1 MKWIDVLSRSHVI
14 NLEWNRSR
22 EHNSCKKDA
31 SLWTQFYKVKCEVN
45 IILLYVIY
53 FHLKR
58 FIVFTG
64 DLMRPWEQKLE
75 KMLVVNFK
83 MFCVYTYRRETL
95 YRAGKIAS
103 WCWKA
108 IRKASWLTFLDNQII
123 LNLPLLLLFYHFF
136 VDNEESL

>member
-1 MKWIDVLSRSHVI
+1 MPR
-14 NLEWNRSR
+14 
-22 EHNSCKKDA
+22 KKDA
-31 SLWTQFYKVKCEVN
+31 GLWMQFYKVKCEVN

-95 YRAGKIAS
+95 RTELEK
-103 WCWKA
+103 
-108 IRKASWLTFLDNQII
+108 
-123 LNLPLLLLFYHFF
+123 
-136 VDNEESL
+136 

>member
-1 MKWIDVLSRSHVI
+1 MPACG
-14 NLEWNRSR
+14 
-22 EHNSCKKDA
+22 HNFITC
-31 SLWTQFYKVKCEVN
+31 KVKCEVN

-83 MFCVYTYRRETL
+83 MFCVHTHRRETL

-108 IRKASWLTFLDNQII
+108 IRKASWLTFLDNRII

>member
-1 MKWIDVLSRSHVI
+1 MAR
-14 NLEWNRSR
+14 
-22 EHNSCKKDA
+22 KKDA
-31 SLWTQFYKVKCEVN
+31 GLWTQFYKVKCEVN

-83 MFCVYTYRRETL
+83 MFCVCTHRRETQ

>member
-1 MKWIDVLSRSHVI
+1 MPR
-14 NLEWNRSR
+14 
-22 EHNSCKKDA
+22 KKDA
-31 SLWTQFYKVKCEVN
+31 GLWTQFYKVKCEVN

-95 YRAGKIAS
+95 RTELENSQLVSESHKKS
-103 WCWKA
+103 
-108 IRKASWLTFLDNQII
+108 FLAYIFGQSSY
-123 LNLPLLLLFYHFF
+123 L
-136 VDNEESL
+136 